1 VAWLQTKEFRTIAGR
16 LGLLAALVCLAA
28 SPAAATST
36 YAITGGEIIL
46 TASAGGSFLSDPVS
60 IPADGETLRL
70 DLTPGSEEIVSI
82 SLTGSGPQSVALTPP
97 IGGYDTLRVDSVAL
111 GGGPGTLTEIGPVP
125 PDVEFFA
132 LVEDLVLDV
141 SFALEGAALPDD
153 PGDVMIPLGTGTA
166 QLFVSL
172 SGDDVTFT
180 GFAIADYSHPDFA
193 TPITVKVDFD
203 VTAVLIPEPSGAIV
217 FALGLLPVARAV
229 RRGGSRRS

>member
-1 VAWLQTKEFRTIAGR
+1 VAGIQTNERRTIAGR
-16 LGLLAALVCLAA
+16 LALLTALACGLAAA
-28 SPAAATST
+28 PAAATSS

-46 TASAGGSFLSDPVS
+46 TASADGSFLTDPVA
-60 IPADGETLRL
+60 IPVDGETLRL

-82 SLTGSGPQSVALTPP
+82 SLTGAGPQSVALTPP
-97 IGGYDTLRVDSVAL
+97 IGGYDTLRVDGVAL
-111 GGGPGTLTEIGPVP
+111 GGGPGTLVEVGPVP

-153 PGDVMIPLGTGTA
+153 PGTVMIPLGTGTA

-172 SGDDVTFT
+172 SGDEMTLT
-180 GFAIADYSHPDFA
+180 GFAISDYSHPDFA
-193 TPITVKVDFD
+193 APITVKVDFD

-217 FALGLLPVARAV
+217 FALGLLPVARAI
-229 RRGGSRRS
+229 RRGSRRS